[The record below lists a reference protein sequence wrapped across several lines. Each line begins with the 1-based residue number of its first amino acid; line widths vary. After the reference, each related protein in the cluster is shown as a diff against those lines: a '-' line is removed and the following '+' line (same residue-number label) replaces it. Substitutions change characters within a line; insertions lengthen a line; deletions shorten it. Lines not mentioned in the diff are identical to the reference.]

1 MTERY
6 CYYLKD
12 GNQEG
17 PVTEGVLREMLQT
30 GALDKETLVW
40 SESLGEW
47 TPASKIPSLQVT
59 ATPQPPPVHQP
70 LPLQPESDV
79 SEVVPQVRP
88 WVRLWARMFDY
99 TLFLFF
105 VALMV
110 TTCDRLSAN
119 RFFAQSGL
127 LLSVLTYVFFWVLMA
142 FVEAFSLSTWGT
154 TPGKWLLETKVYG
167 SSGNKLAFSAAL
179 SRSFLVWVRGIG
191 MGLLPVGFITAM
203 VAYNKL
209 IANGVTTWDRDVG
222 CTVVHR
228 KLKPMKVIGMA
239 LFFLIFTFL
248 FMIGSVE

>member
-6 CYYLKD
+6 WYYVKD

-47 TPASKIPSLQVT
+47 TPASKVSSFHVT
-59 ATPQPPPVHQP
+59 ATSQPPPMHQP

-99 TLFLFF
+99 ALFVFF
-105 VALMV
+105 VALIE
-110 TTCDRLSAN
+110 TTFDLPSAQ
-119 RFFAQSGL
+119 RFFVQSEL
-127 LLSVLTYVFFWVLMA
+127 LLSVLTYVYSWVLMA
-142 FVEAFSLSTWGT
+142 FMEAFSLSTWGT

-167 SSGNKLAFSAAL
+167 SNGNKPAFSAAL
-179 SRSFLVWVRGIG
+179 SRSFLVWVRGAG
-191 MGLLPVGFITAM
+191 MGVLPVAFITGV

-209 IANGVTTWDRDVG
+209 IANGITTWDRDVG
-222 CTVVHR
+222 CTVVHGR
-228 KLKPMKVIGMA
+228 LKPRRVIGMV
-239 LFFLIFTFL
+239 LFLLIFTIL